1 MTRFL
6 LAVLLILG
14 GSNAAA
20 FSLSMMGNS
29 GGESLSLF
37 DQFGSRR
44 SFAASSCTTI
54 AGVTSILTSR
64 TQPSNAAAA
73 AATVKEIITTPT
85 GIKYAITKEPA
96 DSKKAV
102 VPYKGERPFSR
113 NAYFLRI
120 VVAWS

>member
-6 LAVLLILG
+6 LAVLFIFG
-14 GSNAAA
+14 GSNATA
-20 FSLSMMGNS
+20 FSLSMMDNS

-44 SFAASSCTTI
+44 SFSTSSCATVV
-54 AGVTSILTSR
+54 GVASILTSR

-73 AATVKEIITTPT
+73 AATATVKEIITTPT
-85 GIKYAITKEPA
+85 GIKYAITKEPS

-102 VPYKGERPFSR
+102 IPYKGKLPLSKMHFSEDS
-113 NAYFLRI
+113 
-120 VVAWS
+120 VA